1 MTRFLTLE
9 TCCKNLITL
18 QEVTRREQEISEKK
32 AALDDMK
39 RKNRLVQDKVKTI
52 FLYRNHSNLTL
63 GPRANKDPDNE
74 AGRAEGRARD

>member
-1 MTRFLTLE
+1 MTCFLTLE

-39 RKNRLVQDKVKTI
+39 RKNRLVQDKVGTI
-52 FLYRNHSNLTL
+52 FRYRKSLKLNFRSKSKSR
-63 GPRANKDPDNE
+63 P
-74 AGRAEGRARD
+74 